1 MQILFGV
8 LWGLLYVFLFLLFL
22 LLLILFVP
30 VRYKVNGFYE
40 KEADVVVRVTWL
52 LHFVSGR
59 FTIKGKETDFTL
71 KVLGIN
77 LSKNKDK
84 DKEKEEKKKEKI
96 EKVKK
101 EKPHKKRVFGRKRKP
116 EDTDG
121 MSRAERFF
129 MKAGYVCEDLG
140 ALKRTLE
147 SDSSRRAF
155 SLIFE
160 ETVRL
165 FKHVLPKKLQLYLKY
180 GTGDAYS
187 LANAL
192 IGLSVIYG
200 LYGDHVEIEP
210 DWDEEVLIIK
220 GNARGRII
228 LFTLIVICI
237 KVLFSKDIKK
247 LKRRLESLTHEE
259 EEGIE
264 NGGTD
269 K

>member
-30 VRYKVNGFYE
+30 VRYKVDGTYE
-40 KEADVVVRVTWL
+40 KEADVKVRITWL
-52 LHFVSGR
+52 LHFVSGY
-59 FTIKGKETDFTL
+59 FTLKGKESDFTL
-71 KVLGIN
+71 KVLGFKLKTN
-77 LSKNKDK
+77 GK
-84 DKEKEEKKKEKI
+84 DKEKEEKKKEKT
-96 EKVKK
+96 EKIKK

-116 EDTDG
+116 EDTNG
-121 MSRAERFF
+121 MSRTERFF
-129 MKAGYVCEDLG
+129 MKAGYVCEDVG

-165 FKHVLPKKLQLYLKY
+165 FKHVLPKKLRLYLKY

-210 DWDEEVLIIK
+210 DWDEEVLLVR

-228 LFTLIVICI
+228 LFTLMMICI